1 MPKLP
6 GGGLGSRRRPFSV
19 QLINTLRL
27 GDFGVAISMS
37 PASIP
42 HTMSTQHPDNVQI
55 PFFSDSEVMA
65 GETEIKEAFYAFS
78 HLGCDEQMWD
88 CEGKEVDGFVVEK
101 LLSRY
106 PEFFRTLPLGRD
118 FRLTLRLPN
127 PAVERN
133 QGKILLEALES
144 IPRHYDIAKAA
155 GIDVPP
161 IFEIILP
168 MTTSASQVRQVSAY
182 YKQYVSGKGSH
193 TLLPGGPTIAEWVG
207 ESAPASINVIP
218 LVEDKENLL
227 SAGKLAQ
234 ELIEKDKP
242 DYLRVFLARSDPALN
257 YGAAAAVL
265 LNKISLQRLQST
277 AGSTSTPIYPII
289 GVGSAPFRGNL
300 RPDNVSNCLTEYP
313 SVQTFSVQSSFKY
326 DHAQEPVREAVE
338 QLNAHEQGKALAVD
352 EEKALRLIS
361 KLEEEYQ
368 KQVLS
373 LQPLIS
379 SLAPHV
385 PRRRARRL
393 HVGLFG
399 YSRLMGQMHLPR
411 AITFCA
417 ALYSAGI
424 PPELLGLSALNDKEW
439 DDLHSVYVGIDED
452 LADALKFANPASFS
466 QAGPEVEKQ
475 LRAAYSRFSVEPD
488 ARHLKMSADIL
499 SCVKKNQTAGL
510 VEHIAEAARIRGFL
524 G

>member
-1 MPKLP
+1 
-6 GGGLGSRRRPFSV
+6 
-19 QLINTLRL
+19 
-27 GDFGVAISMS
+27 
-37 PASIP
+37 
-42 HTMSTQHPDNVQI
+42 MSTQHPDNVTI

-78 HLGCDEQMWD
+78 HLGCAEQMWD

-106 PEFFRTLPLGRD
+106 PDFFRTLPLGRD
-118 FRLTLRLPN
+118 YRLTLRLPN

-168 MTTSASQVRQVSAY
+168 MTTTAAQVRQILAY
-182 YKQYVSGKGSH
+182 YRKYVAGKGSH
-193 TLLPGGPTIAEWVG
+193 TLLPGGPTISEWVG
-207 ESAPASINVIP
+207 ESAPSSINVIP
-218 LVEDKENLL
+218 LVEDEASLL
-227 SAGKLAQ
+227 SAASIASEIIK
-234 ELIEKDKP
+234 EEKP
-242 DYLRVFLARSDPALN
+242 DSLRVFLARSDPALN

-265 LNKISLQRLQST
+265 LNKISLQRLQS
-277 AGSTSTPIYPII
+277 ASDASSVPIYPII

-300 RPDNVSNCLTEYP
+300 RPDNVSNCLAEYP

-326 DHAQEPVREAVE
+326 DHPQEQVRLAVAK
-338 QLNAHEQGKALAVD
+338 LNEHAQGKALPVD
-352 EEKALRLIS
+352 EEKALHLVR
-361 KLEEEYQ
+361 KLTTEYQ
-368 KQVLS
+368 KQVLA
-373 LQPLIS
+373 LQPLVS
-379 SLAPHV
+379 SLSRHV
-385 PRRRARRL
+385 PARRARRL

-399 YSRLMGQMHLPR
+399 YSRSMGNLHLPR

-424 PPELLGLSALNDKEW
+424 PPELLGLSALNEKDWE
-439 DDLHSVYVGIDED
+439 DLRSVYVNIDAD
-452 LADALKFANPASFS
+452 MADALQFANPASFS
-466 QAGPEVEKQ
+466 QAGPEVGKQ
-475 LRAAYSRFSVEPD
+475 LHSAYSHFSVSPD
-488 ARHLKMSADIL
+488 ARHAEVSAGVVSSL
-499 SCVKKNQTAGL
+499 HKNQTAGL
-510 VEHIAEAARIRGFL
+510 SDSITEAARIRGFL